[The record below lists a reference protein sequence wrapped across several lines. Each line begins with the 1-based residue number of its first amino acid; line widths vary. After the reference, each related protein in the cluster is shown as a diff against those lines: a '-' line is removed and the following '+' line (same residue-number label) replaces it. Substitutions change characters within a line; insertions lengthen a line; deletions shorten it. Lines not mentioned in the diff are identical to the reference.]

1 MRVPPVDPIG
11 YIMLFVGGVSAL
23 VVGFVLLCALVQ
35 PLLYRTRSEGH
46 VVECTFSHQV
56 VDDDIGTTSYY
67 TVTVAWDDE
76 TAGEEKSKDGFRNN
90 EQIHNQQQR
99 HKKTFNSPRAIGR
112 PMAVYTG
119 HRCCVAAVW
128 ITDDE
133 ENESCNRCM
142 AYTVFSFGT
151 VGLLGYLLTLHPLVS
166 DEMRSR
172 LVFTMC
178 MAFLALMCLL
188 CLVAVIMNDSLER
201 RLHRHRLRGLSRVL
215 ESEMSTFS
223 LPP

>member
-1 MRVPPVDPIG
+1 MTVPPVAPIG

-56 VDDDIGTTSYY
+56 VDDDHGTTNYY
-67 TVTVAWDDE
+67 NVTVAWDDE
-76 TAGEEKSKDGFRNN
+76 TAAEEISKDGFRNN
-90 EQIHNQQQR
+90 EQISHQQQR
-99 HKKTFNSPRAIGR
+99 HKDTFDGPRAIGR
-112 PMAVYTG
+112 LMAVYTG

-133 ENESCNRCM
+133 ENESRNRCM
-142 AYTVFSFGT
+142 AYTVFSLGT
-151 VGLLGYLLTLHPLVS
+151 VGLLGYILTLHPLMS
-166 DEMRSR
+166 DELRSR
-172 LVFTMC
+172 LLSVFKTIYF
-178 MAFLALMCLL
+178 AFLAVFCLL
-188 CLVAVIMNDSLER
+188 GLVAGIVNYCVDR
-201 RLHRHRLRGLSRVL
+201 HPHRHRIRTR